1 MWQNIALC
9 YLNHFLQLC
18 HHNHYDDHD
27 CFALR
32 PTEVQGASVAL
43 LLVNATLRHQPC
55 HHLHHYHHHPPHHN
69 HHHHPCHARLFN
81 FLPHC
86 IVAMQKHS
94 MWLKIFQEWETNSKI
109 LKIGFHGNL
118 RSFKSGSGCRCFL
131 VFVAIFTVLCNS
143 ASFSY
148 FSTDILPT

>member
-1 MWQNIALC
+1 MIMIALPSVQRKC
-9 YLNHFLQLC
+9 RG
-18 HHNHYDDHD
+18 
-27 CFALR
+27 R
-32 PTEVQGASVAL
+32 PWPCCL
-43 LLVNATLRHQPC
+43 LMQRCVIN

-69 HHHHPCHARLFN
+69 QHHHPCHARLFN

>member
-1 MWQNIALC
+1 MVNDYWSLHNLLPNLSFSQLKKGSEILTQQNRPHRQ
-9 YLNHFLQLC
+9 YRQKKRNRRTDRQLPLYI
-18 HHNHYDDHD
+18 N
-27 CFALR
+27 
-32 PTEVQGASVAL
+32 
-43 LLVNATLRHQPC
+43 
-55 HHLHHYHHHPPHHN
+55 HPPHHN

-131 VFVAIFTVLCNS
+131 VLVAIFTVLCNS